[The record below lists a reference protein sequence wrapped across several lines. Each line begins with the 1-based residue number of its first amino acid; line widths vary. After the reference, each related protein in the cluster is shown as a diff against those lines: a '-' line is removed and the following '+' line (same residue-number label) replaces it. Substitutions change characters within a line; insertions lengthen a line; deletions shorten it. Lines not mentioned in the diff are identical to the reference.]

1 MKNLIQDTISRI
13 KEQHIRPEPRWKFV
27 LRKIGLWI
35 LIGLVAFL
43 ASASI
48 SVVYFLLSQLD
59 WDLYR
64 FSQHNRIFFFFSM
77 VPYFWLIL
85 LAIFA
90 AGVFWGVRRTENG
103 YRFNWLKIVAVT
115 VAGLILLGFLLSYIG
130 LDRHFNNVMMK
141 RMPYYANNIETKEKQ
156 WMQPEQG
163 FLSGVIKDIS
173 KDGLSIRD
181 LDGADWNV
189 EVSEKTFVRPMA
201 RIEKGEMIKII
212 GTKKGGK
219 TFEALEIRPWRGR
232 GEMMMG
238 PGYGR
243 GMMR

>member
-1 MKNLIQDTISRI
+1 MKNLIQDTLSRI
-13 KEQHIRPEPRWKFV
+13 KEQHIQPEPRWKFV

-48 SVVYFLLSQLD
+48 SVGYFLLSQLD

-64 FSQHNRIFFFFSM
+64 FTHHNRFSYFFSIM
-77 VPYFWLIL
+77 PYFWLIL

-115 VAGLILLGFLLSYIG
+115 VAGLILLGFLLSYAG
-130 LDRHFNNVMMK
+130 LDRRFNNVMMK
-141 RMPYYANNIETKEKQ
+141 RMPYYAENIETKEKQ
-156 WMQPEQG
+156 WMQPEEG
-163 FLSGVIKDIS
+163 LLAGVIKDIS
-173 KDGLSIRD
+173 RDGLELRD
-181 LDGADWNV
+181 LGGADWNV
-189 EVSEKTFVRPMA
+189 EMSEKTFVRPMV
-201 RIEKGEMIKII
+201 RIERGEMVKII
-212 GTKKGGK
+212 GTKKDGK
-219 TFEALEIRPWRGR
+219 NFEALEVRPWAGR
-232 GEMMMG
+232 GEMMG